1 MDTPGAESAP
11 TTLDAPGT
19 DDTPA
24 ATVDAPATD
33 GSVAVATDPEPAT
46 PEPVAATPAPPADDT
61 PAEPTAPEPTAAV
74 EPAAE
79 TTDAEPAATAD
90 AVEPGAPSAPA
101 EPAAEAEAA
110 TPVVPAPRTPVDD
123 ALPPAV
129 VVGPEAQHVPV
140 EPEAAPVVAAAADP
154 TTGSADD
161 FRRIQGIG
169 PKMAAALRDAG
180 IRTYRQLADLDEATL
195 RETIRSAGLRAAP
208 SLATWPQQA
217 KVLVGAPAE
226 ADRVLPA
233 GDADA

>member
-1 MDTPGAESAP
+1 
-11 TTLDAPGT
+11 
-19 DDTPA
+19 
-24 ATVDAPATD
+24 
-33 GSVAVATDPEPAT
+33 
-46 PEPVAATPAPPADDT
+46 
-61 PAEPTAPEPTAAV
+61 
-74 EPAAE
+74 
-79 TTDAEPAATAD
+79 
-90 AVEPGAPSAPA
+90 
-101 EPAAEAEAA
+101 
-110 TPVVPAPRTPVDD
+110 
-123 ALPPAV
+123 
-129 VVGPEAQHVPV
+129 VGPEAQHVPV

-169 PKMAAALRDAG
+169 PKMAAALQDAG